1 VSVLTKS
8 DSVHLRLATEADLPA
23 LSALYNHY
31 IEAGPVTFDIA
42 PSTVDERRIWLAKFA
57 GGRHLLFVAEE
68 AGKLLGY
75 AGTMP
80 FRPKAAYETTVETTI
95 YLAPDALGRGLG
107 ARLYRHLFEA
117 LQGEDVHRLLAGITL
132 PNEASVRLHER
143 FGFERVGIFRE
154 VGRKQGRYWDVAW
167 YEKAFA

>member
-1 VSVLTKS
+1 VSELTTS
-8 DSVHLRLATEADLPA
+8 EGVQLRLATEADLPA
-23 LSALYNHY
+23 LNALYNHY
-31 IEAGPVTFDIA
+31 VEAGPVTFDIA
-42 PSTVDERRIWLAKFA
+42 PSTVEERRAWLAKFE
-57 GGRHLLFVAEE
+57 GGRHQLFVAEE

-80 FRPKAAYETTVETTI
+80 FRPKAAYETTI

-107 ARLYRHLFEA
+107 ARLYRRLFDA
-117 LQGEDVHRLLAGITL
+117 LEGEDLHRVLAGITL
-132 PNEASVRLHER
+132 PNEASIRLHER

-167 YEKAFA
+167 YEKAFG